1 MTLRILVWNENVHE
15 TRGDAVVVANYPE
28 GIHGAIADGLRELL
42 PDARVETATL
52 ADPEHGLSQERL
64 DDTDVLLWW
73 GHAAHD
79 EVGDEVVDRVQR
91 AVQAG
96 MGLVVLHSGH
106 FAKPFI
112 RLLGTTCSLGWRND
126 GDQERVWTVDPG
138 HPIAEGVPPRF
149 TIPAQEVYSEYFDI
163 PKPDDVVFLS
173 TFAGGEVF
181 RSGVTFTR
189 GRGRIFY
196 FSPGDQEYPVYHQP
210 EVRRVLANGARWVAP
225 VNGRAL
231 PEVVALQ
238 RGWLEAEAAR

>member
-1 MTLRILVWNENVHE
+1 MRILVWNENVHE
-15 TRGDAVVVANYPE
+15 TRGDATVLGHYPH
-28 GIHGAIADGLRELL
+28 GIHTAIADGLRELL

-73 GHAAHD
+73 GHIAHD
-79 EVGDEVVDRVQR
+79 EVSDEVVDRVQR
-91 AVQAG
+91 SVQAG

-138 HPIAEGVPPRF
+138 HPIAADVPPRF

-163 PKPDDVVFLS
+163 PKPDDVIFLS

-238 RGWLEAEAAR
+238 RGWLEEDAGR

>member
-15 TRGDAVVVANYPE
+15 TRGDATVLGHYPH
-28 GIHGAIADGLRELL
+28 GIHTAIADGLRELL

-73 GHAAHD
+73 GHIAHD
-79 EVGDEVVDRVQR
+79 EVSDEVTDRVQR
-91 AVQAG
+91 AVQSG

-106 FAKPFI
+106 FSKPFI

-138 HPIAEGVPPRF
+138 HPIAQGVPPRF
-149 TIPAQEVYSEYFDI
+149 TIPAQEVYSELFDI
-163 PKPDDVVFLS
+163 PKPDDLVFLS

-181 RSGVTFTR
+181 RAGVTFTR

-196 FSPGDQEYPVYHQP
+196 FSPGDQEYPVYHQA

-225 VNGRAL
+225 VNGRELPAIDAL
-231 PEVVALQ
+231 E
-238 RGWLEAEAAR
+238 RGWLD

>member
-1 MTLRILVWNENVHE
+1 VTLRILVWNENVHE
-15 TRGDAVVVANYPE
+15 SRGDATVLGHYPH
-28 GIHGAIADGLRELL
+28 GIHAAIADGLRELL
-42 PDARVETATL
+42 PEARVETATL

-73 GHAAHD
+73 GHIAHD
-79 EVGDEVVDRVQR
+79 EVSDEVTDRVQR
-91 AVQAG
+91 AVQSG

-106 FAKPFI
+106 FSKPFV

-138 HPIAEGVPPRF
+138 HPIAQGVPPRF
-149 TIPAQEVYSEYFDI
+149 TIPGQEVYSELFDI
-163 PKPDDVVFLS
+163 PKPDDLVFLS

-196 FSPGDQEYPVYHQP
+196 FSPGDQEYPVYHQS
-210 EVRRVLANGARWVAP
+210 EIRRVLANGAHWVAP
-225 VNGRAL
+225 VNGREQPA
-231 PEVVALQ
+231 VVALQ
-238 RGWLEAEAAR
+238 RGWLD